1 MGASLNCAQPRQKEG
16 ARPKGPASHDS
27 HLLRLT
33 PEVRARI
40 LWLLAGEY
48 GDFVC
53 LQPVTNLLGTCY
65 EMRMDN
71 QSCFWRCKVDF
82 LLKAAGN
89 FQLQMP
95 MKCDQDTCVLLL
107 TVIRLLKNALNCDWL
122 ALHDLHVVL
131 FSTGLARP
139 WNMVLLLY
147 SLLSSQSSLVMSQQA
162 LHWLW
167 DIVTGF
173 SKPWLISKEPLEAKS
188 LESLRAWLR
197 KFVSNDIFTWQD
209 LTDEALYQGVAS
221 TNSQVHRQRKER
233 VVKVALW
240 LILVH
245 EFGAQEEVQPSR
257 IAACVKAAA
266 TAGHKLKQLWAVPL
280 LFLAAPLRHGCLEMM
295 TPGGWNGVVLLRSA
309 TEEPQFTSG
318 GLSRVTFTQWSMDAS
333 WLHSQRGEMRSSS
346 AGKPSRWVQLDARFD
361 PASGTYL
368 GTWVEETLEQPLD
381 VLVFSLNRCD
391 ANFKALVCR
400 TTSSQAYS
408 ELFGL
413 AGGLAD
419 GQMMLRCFYLTKP
432 REAADAA
439 WM

>member
-1 MGASLNCAQPRQKEG
+1 MGASLNCAQGRPKEG
-16 ARPKGPASHDS
+16 YRSVKRYVQCDS
-27 HLLRLT
+27 LLFRLT

-53 LQPVTNLLGTCY
+53 LQPVTNLIGTCR

-71 QSCFWRCKVDF
+71 ESCFWKRKVDF

-89 FQLQMP
+89 FQLQMSKK
-95 MKCDQDTCVLLL
+95 KCDQNTCVLLL
-107 TVIRLLKNALNCDWL
+107 TLIRLLKNALNCDWL

-131 FSTGLARP
+131 FSTGLIRP
-139 WNMVLLLY
+139 WNMVLLVY
-147 SLLSSQSSLVMSQQA
+147 SLLSSQRSLVMSQQA

-173 SKPWLISKEPLEAKS
+173 SKPWLCSKEPLEAQS
-188 LESLRAWLR
+188 LESLRSWLR
-197 KFVSNDIFTWQD
+197 KFVSPDIFTWQD
-209 LTDEALYQGVAS
+209 LSDEGAS
-221 TNSQVHRQRKER
+221 YKSSEINRQRKER

-245 EFGAQEEVQPSR
+245 EFGTQEEVQPFR
-257 IAACVKAAA
+257 MAACVKAAA

-280 LFLAAPLRHGCLEMM
+280 LFLAAPLRDESLEMKG
-295 TPGGWNGVVLLRSA
+295 PGWNGVVLLRSVEEEDA
-309 TEEPQFTSG
+309 TASPSTGGLAHVGFTS
-318 GLSRVTFTQWSMDAS
+318 WSMDSS
-333 WLHSQRGEMRSSS
+333 WLHSQRGLMKWKDSQ
-346 AGKPSRWVQLDARFD
+346 WVQVDARFD
-361 PASGTYL
+361 PSSGTYL
-368 GTWVEETLEQPLD
+368 GTWAEETLEKPLD

-391 ANFKALVCR
+391 ANFKSLVCG
-400 TTSSQAYS
+400 TKKSTAPQAYS

-413 AGGLAD
+413 AGGLQA
-419 GQMMLRCFYLTKP
+419 GKMMLRCFYLTKP
-432 REAADAA
+432 REAADSL